1 MSNFVLSISFIFIL
15 SLTFSVLLYLMG
27 SVVSPK
33 VKGTVGKLA
42 PYACG
47 EDLPAKKVQVNVRSF
62 FLYITFFM
70 VFDISAFILATS
82 FGSQGFYPVL
92 FSAIILLAVTTL
104 LPIWRG
110 KNNGFD
116 QLG

>member
-1 MSNFVLSISFIFIL
+1 MSNFMLSIPFIFIL
-15 SLTFSVLLYLMG
+15 SLTLSALLYLIG
-27 SVVSPK
+27 YVVSPK

-47 EDLPAKKVQVNVRSF
+47 EDLPARKFQVNVRSF
-62 FLYITFFM
+62 FLYVTYFM

-92 FSAIILLAVTTL
+92 FSAIILLAVITL
-104 LPIWRG
+104 PPVWRG
-110 KNNGFD
+110 KE
-116 QLG
+116 